1 MNKLKSMTAS
11 VAIALALVGC
21 KSDLLENEAGMS
33 ALGGVLTAATVS
45 ESEVINSAKLSAQ
58 EMDKKSKVAPAN
70 SLYTKRLNRLVSKY
84 QQVDGLKLNYKVYLS
99 KEMNA
104 FAMPD
109 GTVRVYSG
117 LMDILS
123 DQELLSVIGHEI
135 GHVKLKHSFNQYKQ
149 TLLAASAREGIT
161 AAGGTVADLAQ
172 SQLGD
177 IALQFVNARFSQ
189 SDELEADVYG
199 VAFMKQRGLNP
210 NAAVSAFQK
219 LKRYSGEGGG
229 LLSSHPATSERI
241 NKIKAEIAK

>member
-1 MNKLKSMTAS
+1 MTAS
-11 VAIALALVGC
+11 VAIVLALAGC
-21 KSDLLENEAGMS
+21 KSGFLENEAGMS
-33 ALGGVLTAATVS
+33 AIGGVLTAATVT
-45 ESEVINSAKLSAQ
+45 ENEVINSAKLSAQ

-117 LMDILS
+117 LMDILN

-149 TLLAASAREGIT
+149 TLLAASAREGVA

-172 SQLGD
+172 SQLGE
-177 IALQFVNARFSQ
+177 IALQFVNAQFSQ
-189 SDELEADVYG
+189 SDELEADAYG

-210 NAAVSAFQK
+210 SAAISAFQK